1 MVGNGGRNGWWE
13 RVGGM
18 GGHCVITKPL
28 CLMGGK
34 VLICLRVLNNQTGHT
49 AQEYGNVT
57 S

>member
-1 MVGNGGRNGWWE
+1 
-13 RVGGM
+13 M

-34 VLICLRVLNNQTGHT
+34 VLIRLRVLNNQTGHT
-49 AQEYGNVT
+49 SQEYGNVT